1 MDLWERKLKDTFK
14 KQTKTEEERFLD
26 VVSMV
31 IYNNVHNTDIA
42 KLYSAVDLETFLL
55 IVNLFEGRTLEF
67 PTKKE
72 LRDSIELALFYY
84 YKECLGIRDYEVLR
98 KLDLLQGKDFSSI
111 SIGKRLARLNKEVL
125 EKITNMEEVFDFEK
139 ENDDE

>member
-125 EKITNMEEVFDFEK
+125 EKITNMEDVFDFEK

>member
-1 MDLWERKLKDTFK
+1 MF
-14 KQTKTEEERFLD
+14 
-26 VVSMV
+26 VSMV

-84 YKECLGIRDYEVLR
+84 YKECLGIRIMRYFV
-98 KLDLLQGKDFSSI
+98 
-111 SIGKRLARLNKEVL
+111 N
-125 EKITNMEEVFDFEK
+125 
-139 ENDDE
+139 